1 MTALQTAS
9 RFLTSRGSARVPSR
23 LDFAAAGRKPANPVE
38 RARRLARIRRLAW
51 LLDGAARI
59 PGTRFRFGL
68 NSLIGLAPGVG
79 DTVLAG
85 ISLWIVWGA
94 RALGVPSHK
103 LVRMLGN
110 VGIEAAMGAIPLLGD
125 AMDVVFKAN
134 LRNLAIIEEH
144 FARH

>member
-1 MTALQTAS
+1 MSGYSGVAGSELVDLQH
-9 RFLTSRGSARVPSR
+9 R
-23 LDFAAAGRKPANPVE
+23 LGR
-38 RARRLARIRRLAW
+38 LRRLAW

-85 ISLWIVWGA
+85 ISLWIVWEA
-94 RALGVPSHK
+94 RALGVPSYK
-103 LVRMLGN
+103 LARMLGN

-134 LRNLAIIEEH
+134 LRNLAIVDEH
-144 FARH
+144 FAGR

>member
-1 MTALQTAS
+1 MSGYAGVAGGEMIDLQH
-9 RFLTSRGSARVPSR
+9 R
-23 LDFAAAGRKPANPVE
+23 LGR
-38 RARRLARIRRLAW
+38 LRRLAW

-68 NSLIGLAPGVG
+68 NSLIGLAPGLG

-85 ISLWIVWGA
+85 ISLWIVWEA

-103 LVRMLGN
+103 LARMLGN
-110 VGIEAAMGAIPLLGD
+110 VGIEAAMGLVPLLGD

-134 LRNLAIIEEH
+134 LRNLAIVEEH

>member
-1 MTALQTAS
+1 MSGYA
-9 RFLTSRGSARVPSR
+9 GV
-23 LDFAAAGRKPANPVE
+23 AAGE
-38 RARRLARIRRLAW
+38 MIDLQHRLGRLRRLAW

-59 PGTRFRFGL
+59 PGTRFRFGI

-79 DTVLAG
+79 DAVLAG
-85 ISLWIVWGA
+85 ISLWIVWEV

-103 LVRMLGN
+103 LARMLGN

-134 LRNLAIIEEH
+134 LRNLAIVEEH
-144 FARH
+144 FSRH

>member
-1 MTALQTAS
+1 MSGYAGVAGGEMIDLQH
-9 RFLTSRGSARVPSR
+9 R
-23 LDFAAAGRKPANPVE
+23 LGR
-38 RARRLARIRRLAW
+38 LRRLAW

-68 NSLIGLAPGVG
+68 NSLIGLAPWLG

-85 ISLWIVWGA
+85 ISLWIVWEA

-103 LVRMLGN
+103 LARMLGN
-110 VGIEAAMGAIPLLGD
+110 VGIEAAMGLVPLLGD

-134 LRNLAIIEEH
+134 LRNLAIVEEH
-144 FARH
+144 FARR